1 MDRNEFVKQQFITLR
16 EEVKETKGRIF
27 RIQSL
32 GIVVVPAS
40 TFLGKVYNVD
50 ILIMTTPLLVMVV
63 ALMYL
68 FETSALM
75 RCGIYIKEKIEPLV
89 NEIEGWEEW
98 LQIPSDIN
106 KRKAEVYMSIS
117 FLLLFVVY
125 FIASVYL
132 AFIFSST
139 NYSQT
144 SVYITLSFYV
154 ALGVWFIIFL
164 ISNALLTTKGK

>member
-1 MDRNEFVKQQFITLR
+1 MDKNEFVKQQFITLR
-16 EEVKETKGRIF
+16 DEVKETKTRIF

-32 GIVVVPAS
+32 GIIVVPAS
-40 TFLGKVYNVD
+40 TFLGKAYNID

-63 ALMYL
+63 ALMFL

-89 NEIEGWEEW
+89 LEIEGWEEW

-106 KRKAEVYMSIS
+106 KRKAEIYMSIS

-125 FIASVYL
+125 FLASVYL
-132 AFIFSST
+132 AYTFSNT
-139 NYSQT
+139 NYNQT
-144 SVYITLSFYV
+144 SSYIILSVYVS
-154 ALGVWFIIFL
+154 LGVWFVIFL
-164 ISNALLTTKGK
+164 INNILLTTKGK